1 MIAML
6 FATSES
12 YAQAVQPRAPAL
24 PPLSVAK
31 SKALH
36 TSTETWNAFLAQLP
50 RMTGDNSQLT
60 SPRFVPTT
68 GGTWEVVTAAPA
80 GGLCNPL
87 LLTDGTVMAHDCN
100 APDWWKLT
108 PDINGDYASG
118 TWTQL
123 ASLPVIGT
131 TQYEPLYHASAVLP
145 DGRVVI
151 MGGEYN
157 GSNTE
162 AFTNLGAIY
171 DPLANIWTAVSQP
184 SSFASPAKI
193 GDAQSVVLANG
204 TWMLGSCCDDPDDD
218 ALFNA
223 TTLGWTAT
231 GAPNAGL
238 DYQDEQ
244 GYELLPNGNVLTID
258 IWTDSGENA
267 NPTNAEQYSPG
278 NGSWSSAAPL
288 PVSLVDPYQCGNFE
302 IGPAAL
308 RPDGT
313 LVGFGGNSGCASL
326 VTAEG
331 SAAAADPT
339 AIYDSS
345 NATWTAGPK
354 VPSVCTASTNFPTTN
369 CTLADAPA
377 AVLPDGN
384 ILFAASSGYAQP
396 GTHFFEFSSATSSPA
411 NSITQVSDP
420 INNANTSSSFYYN
433 FLVLPSGQILMT
445 DLSNEPEIYTPT
457 GTANPSWAPSISE
470 APAAIYAGGTY
481 TLQGNQIAGLSQ
493 GGYYGDDVQTASN
506 YPIVQI
512 TNNTSGH
519 VFYAR
524 TFGHSSMSIAPSS
537 SASTNF
543 TVPLNIEP
551 GADNSIRVI
560 ANGIPS
566 DPVGIVGQRSV
577 YAKAPNFNGNGGS
590 DIVWH
595 NQNGG
600 ILLWLMN
607 GNAVSSQVHLGNIS
621 NAWQIVGTGDF
632 NADGVTDLLLRNAQ
646 TGAAQ
651 VWLLNTS
658 GAVTSKLNIG
668 SSTNAW
674 TIVGT
679 GDFNGDGVADI
690 LWLNWSTGT
699 LDVWFM
705 NTSGEVAKK
714 AAIGTLPAGWT
725 IAGAGDFNGDHVAD
739 ILARNAA
746 TGAAQVW
753 YMNTGGTVTTK
764 TTIGNA
770 SSAWTVAGTGDFNG
784 DGITDILWQE
794 NTGTLDVWFMNHV
807 GTVTKKSSIGTVPP
821 STWAVVGTGD
831 FDANGVSDILFHDTS
846 GVVDIW
852 FMNTSGT
859 VTSKKSAGSEAT
871 SWTVV
876 Q

>member
-1 MIAML
+1 MHAASFKNRGIIALGLAMIAML

-308 RPDGT
+308 RQAAQASSPRKDPQRRPTRRRSTIRATPPGRRGPKCRPSARQVPIFRRLT
-313 LVGFGGNSGCASL
+313 APWRMHRLRYCRMAISSSPRAAAMPSRGLTSLNSPVQPRARPTASL
-326 VTAEG
+326 RC
-331 SAAAADPT
+331 PT
-339 AIYDSS
+339 R
-345 NATWTAGPK
+345 
-354 VPSVCTASTNFPTTN
+354 
-369 CTLADAPA
+369 
-377 AVLPDGN
+377 
-384 ILFAASSGYAQP
+384 
-396 GTHFFEFSSATSSPA
+396 
-411 NSITQVSDP
+411 SIMQ
-420 INNANTSSSFYYN
+420 
-433 FLVLPSGQILMT
+433 
-445 DLSNEPEIYTPT
+445 TPQ
-457 GTANPSWAPSISE
+457 APSI
-470 APAAIYAGGTY
+470 T
-481 TLQGNQIAGLSQ
+481 
-493 GGYYGDDVQTASN
+493 
-506 YPIVQI
+506 
-512 TNNTSGH
+512 
-519 VFYAR
+519 
-524 TFGHSSMSIAPSS
+524 
-537 SASTNF
+537 
-543 TVPLNIEP
+543 
-551 GADNSIRVI
+551 
-560 ANGIPS
+560 
-566 DPVGIVGQRSV
+566 
-577 YAKAPNFNGNGGS
+577 
-590 DIVWH
+590 
-595 NQNGG
+595 
-600 ILLWLMN
+600 
-607 GNAVSSQVHLGNIS
+607 
-621 NAWQIVGTGDF
+621 
-632 NADGVTDLLLRNAQ
+632 
-646 TGAAQ
+646 
-651 VWLLNTS
+651 
-658 GAVTSKLNIG
+658 
-668 SSTNAW
+668 
-674 TIVGT
+674 
-679 GDFNGDGVADI
+679 
-690 LWLNWSTGT
+690 
-699 LDVWFM
+699 
-705 NTSGEVAKK
+705 
-714 AAIGTLPAGWT
+714 
-725 IAGAGDFNGDHVAD
+725 
-739 ILARNAA
+739 
-746 TGAAQVW
+746 
-753 YMNTGGTVTTK
+753 
-764 TTIGNA
+764 
-770 SSAWTVAGTGDFNG
+770 
-784 DGITDILWQE
+784 
-794 NTGTLDVWFMNHV
+794 
-807 GTVTKKSSIGTVPP
+807 
-821 STWAVVGTGD
+821 
-831 FDANGVSDILFHDTS
+831 
-846 GVVDIW
+846 
-852 FMNTSGT
+852 
-859 VTSKKSAGSEAT
+859 T
-871 SWTVV
+871 SWCCHRARF
-876 Q
+876 